1 MMTFWTLVVDAVGS
15 LSLITEQRNPVF
27 PRREGRTE
35 MTSNPSMAVQGL
47 VCGDSLGRARRMIEC
62 GKQDLNLH
70 GVNPHQ
76 ALNLARLPIP
86 PFPQSSF
93 RSV

>member
-1 MMTFWTLVVDAVGS
+1 
-15 LSLITEQRNPVF
+15 
-27 PRREGRTE
+27 
-35 MTSNPSMAVQGL
+35 
-47 VCGDSLGRARRMIEC
+47 MIEC

-86 PFPQSSF
+86 PFPQGALTSEACSLQAPP
-93 RSV
+93 SQL

>member
-1 MMTFWTLVVDAVGS
+1 MLK
-15 LSLITEQRNPVF
+15 
-27 PRREGRTE
+27 
-35 MTSNPSMAVQGL
+35 
-47 VCGDSLGRARRMIEC
+47 C

-86 PFPQSSF
+86 PFPLAMGVCTVCRGSQPPIDAAQTVFQLQS
-93 RSV
+93 